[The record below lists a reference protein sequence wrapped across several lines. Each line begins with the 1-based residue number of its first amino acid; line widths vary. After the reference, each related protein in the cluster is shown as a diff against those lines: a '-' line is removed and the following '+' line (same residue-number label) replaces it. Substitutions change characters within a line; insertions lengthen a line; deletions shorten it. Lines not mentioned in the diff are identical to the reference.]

1 MPYIIKFAH
10 VIKQRLEPG
19 LIFTLYSL
27 KYEAFCI
34 WLQKGKPQ
42 MSEQRSPR
50 IHNALILSLVNKN
63 QGDNKS
69 CVYGEQTDKHK
80 HGHGHWRENCTW
92 TEKKIYMDR
101 QFLPVVALFEHVLAL
116 WVERPVISLAFSS
129 ALPWHLDE
137 TLVQR
142 QIVTNGILPAFLVLL
157 VEREFVD
164 DELVDLGQS

>member
-1 MPYIIKFAH
+1 
-10 VIKQRLEPG
+10 
-19 LIFTLYSL
+19 
-27 KYEAFCI
+27 
-34 WLQKGKPQ
+34 
-42 MSEQRSPR
+42 
-50 IHNALILSLVNKN
+50 
-63 QGDNKS
+63 
-69 CVYGEQTDKHK
+69 
-80 HGHGHWRENCTW
+80 
-92 TEKKIYMDR
+92 MDR

-116 WVERPVISLAFSS
+116 WVERPVISLALSP